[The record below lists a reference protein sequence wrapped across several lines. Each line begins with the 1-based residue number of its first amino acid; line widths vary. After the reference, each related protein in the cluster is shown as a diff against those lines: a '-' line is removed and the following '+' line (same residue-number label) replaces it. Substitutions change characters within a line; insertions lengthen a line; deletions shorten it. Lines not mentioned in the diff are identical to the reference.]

1 MKRTGFTL
9 IELLVVIAIIAL
21 LAAILF
27 PVFAKAREKARQ
39 ASCLS
44 NEKQIG
50 LAFLQYCADY
60 DETLPVGLNYAG
72 AGWAGQVYTYV
83 KSVNVYRCPDDPT
96 LPNASGF
103 PPVSYGY
110 NAQIGQVVGVGI
122 AGNITRLT
130 APAKSV
136 LLFEARGS
144 NADVTG
150 LSGMEQAPTYTT
162 SKFYSITGD
171 GTNVSARALNCCSSA
186 NAGGAQFDTGY
197 TDNYNGGYQ
206 AAGWQTQWFA
216 PTGRHWD
223 GANYAFTDGH
233 AKWLRGANVSS
244 GQNAPTSKTP
254 QQASPLGPGSPIGY
268 GNAEGTDGTAHTAT
282 FSAV

>member
-9 IELLVVIAIIAL
+9 IELLVVIAIIAI

-39 ASCLS
+39 TSCLS

-50 LAFLQYCADY
+50 LAFLQYCEDY
-60 DETLPVGLNYAG
+60 DERLPVGVNLAG
-72 AGWAGQVYTYV
+72 AGWAGEMYTYI
-83 KSVNVYRCPDDPT
+83 KSVDVYHCPDDPT
-96 LPNASGF
+96 LPNAAGF

-110 NAQIGQVVGVGI
+110 NAQIGQVPVYTSVGI
-122 AGNITRLT
+122 GGLITRLT
-130 APAKSV
+130 APAKTV

-144 NADVTG
+144 NADVTAPNG
-150 LSGMEQAPTYTT
+150 LEQPPYTV

-171 GTNVSARALNCCSSA
+171 GTNVSARSLNCCTSA

-206 AAGWQTQWFA
+206 QGGWQTQWFA
-216 PTGRHWD
+216 PTGRHSD

-233 AKWLRGANVSS
+233 AKWLRGASVSS
-244 GQNAPTSKTP
+244 GQNAPTSTTP
-254 QQASPLGPGSPIGY
+254 QQASPLGPGGY
-268 GNAEGTDGTAHTAT
+268 GNSEGTDGTVHTAT